1 MLDAAGVRLGV
12 DYPKRIITD
21 LPAARAKTVRALL
34 DMRARALH
42 RNDAGGYDLI
52 ELPLTGETTRVFTKQ
67 EFRLATDGTPKPPP
81 SPAVGRSR
89 AGRGSAPPPGG
100 APGAERGVAVGG
112 ARPGPPAGRRRRRA
126 R

>member
-34 DMRARALH
+34 DMRARAPH

-52 ELPLTGETTRVFTKQ
+52 ELPHTGKTTRVFTKQ

-81 SPAVGRSR
+81 PADGRGR
-89 AGRGSAPPPGG
+89 GRGSARHGG
-100 APGAERGVAVGG
+100 AGQG
-112 ARPGPPAGRRRRRA
+112 RRRA